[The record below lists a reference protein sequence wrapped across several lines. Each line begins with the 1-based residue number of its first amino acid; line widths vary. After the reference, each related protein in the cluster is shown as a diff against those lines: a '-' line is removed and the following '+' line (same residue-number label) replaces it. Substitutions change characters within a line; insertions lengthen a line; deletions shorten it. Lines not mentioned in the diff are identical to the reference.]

1 MALRSLLLAFGCMTM
16 GAGACATS
24 RSDESREFQGI
35 FSHGFEA
42 DVFKPCGSGEQ
53 WWATLPSDAIA
64 KYNTMVE
71 PYQPVMVRVR
81 GTISERGRSGH
92 LGRYDRYLT
101 VDTVLIM
108 QPAAAARC

>member
-1 MALRSLLLAFGCMTM
+1 MTSRYLILAILSVTVT
-16 GAGACATS
+16 AGACATG
-24 RSDESREFQGI
+24 RSDESREYQGI

-64 KYNTMVE
+64 KYNDMVE

-81 GTISERGRSGH
+81 GTISERGPSGH
-92 LGRYDRYLT
+92 LGRYDRYIT
-101 VDTVLIM
+101 VDSVLIM
-108 QPAAAARC
+108 QAAGVARC